1 MHRMNLRRG
10 LALVAVLATTGLMA
24 ACTPPTSSGAPKRN
38 FTFTADSVFIN
49 QSQDFTGPCILGV
62 CVSPAKDEPFV
73 INIGFS
79 VDVGKANSATSSVVV
94 GDNAWSGAFDQGP
107 AEGTGVSF
115 SGGQQAA
122 YTFSQVPLLQFS
134 DILANAV
141 LPAAQQNHL
150 RVAGVWTWAMEAD
163 LIGVGGLA
171 GATSDVIKNAL
182 NTFVAGSGSGSTAN
196 AFIQSI
202 IDAILDNLLPAL
214 GSLVGSIIP
223 FAGDDYMGSRMYIGL
238 GVRGDLKSAL
248 TSILS
253 GVSVP
258 SIDLPVIPDLLGGKI
273 VALGTQ
279 SFTGQVFNQPSQGK
293 HTYTLSLTQ
302 S

>member
-10 LALVAVLATTGLMA
+10 VAMLAVVASAGLMA

-49 QSQDFTGPCILGV
+49 ESQDFTGPCVFGV

-73 INIGFS
+73 INIGFT
-79 VDVGKANSATSSVVV
+79 VDVGKANSATSSVVT
-94 GDNAWSGAFDQGP
+94 GDNAWSGVFDQGP
-107 AEGTGVSF
+107 EEGTGVTF
-115 SGGQQAA
+115 SGGQKGA

-141 LPAAQQNHL
+141 LAPANQNHL
-150 RVAGVWTWAMEAD
+150 RVVGVWTWAMEAD
-163 LIGVGGLA
+163 LLGIGGLA
-171 GATSDVIKNAL
+171 TSASDVIKSAL
-182 NTFVAGSGSGSTAN
+182 NTFVAGSGSGATAE

-202 IDAILDNLLPAL
+202 IDALLDNLFPAL
-214 GSLVGSIIP
+214 GGLVSSIIP
-223 FAGDDYMGSRMYIGL
+223 FAGDDMMGSRMYIGL

-253 GVSVP
+253 GVTFP
-258 SIDLPVIPDLLGGKI
+258 SINLPVIPDLLGGKI
-273 VALGTQ
+273 VGLGTQ
-279 SFTGQVFNQPSQGK
+279 SFTGQVFDQPSQGS
-293 HTYTLSLTQ
+293 HTYTLSFTQ